1 MSKTLKKLTILVVV
15 TLAVVGSILGG
26 LSATANAQSADETA
40 IKAEV
45 KAAARQLGKALNTSD
60 GELFDTLWLQSDKK
74 TYISITQPFRI
85 EGWPDVRQ
93 PFAGLLRL
101 PAGNVSH
108 VLRQER
114 VAKHVDD
121 VALHS
126 AHFII
131 RIRPPGAETIT
142 LNGRVSSV
150 LQKIDGKWLRVH
162 THTSA
167 LP

>member
-1 MSKTLKKLTILVVV
+1 VNKTLKKLTILVVV

-26 LSATANAQSADETA
+26 LSATANAQSSDEEA

-45 KAAARQLGKALNTSD
+45 LAAARQLGHALNTSD
-60 GELFDTLWLQSDKK
+60 GELFDALWLQSDQT
-74 TYISITQPFRI
+74 TYISATQPFRI
-85 EGWPDVRQ
+85 EGWSAVRQ

-101 PAGNVSH
+101 PAGNVSL

-114 VAKHVDD
+114 VDLLGDD
-121 VALHS
+121 VALFS

-131 RIRPPGAETIT
+131 RIRPPGAATTTI
-142 LNGRVSSV
+142 NGRVSAV
-150 LQKIDGKWLRVH
+150 LQKIDGKWLRTH

>member
-1 MSKTLKKLTILVVV
+1 MNITLKKLTILVVLTV
-15 TLAVVGSILGG
+15 AVVGSILVG
-26 LSATANAQSADETA
+26 LSATANAQSTDEEA

-45 KAAARQLGKALNTSD
+45 LAAARQLGKALNTSD
-60 GELFDTLWLQSDKK
+60 GELFDTLWLQSDQT
-74 TYISITQPFRI
+74 TYISVTQPFRI
-85 EGWPDVRQ
+85 EGWPAVRQ

-114 VAKHVDD
+114 IDLLGDD

-131 RIRPPGAETIT
+131 RIRPPGAATIT
-142 LNGRVSSV
+142 INGRVSAV
-150 LQKIDGKWLRVH
+150 LQKINGEWLRTH